1 MPKESLTKTELE
13 KGRITLAQNEDAN
26 IEPLISCNIR
36 RGRQEAKLFP
46 LQTSSRISH
55 SLELAAPK

>member
-1 MPKESLTKTELE
+1 MPKEGLTKTELE
-13 KGRITLAQNEDAN
+13 KGRIILAQDEYAS

-46 LQTSSRISH
+46 L
-55 SLELAAPK
+55 

>member
-13 KGRITLAQNEDAN
+13 KGRITLAQDEDAN

-46 LQTSSRISH
+46 L
-55 SLELAAPK
+55 

>member
-13 KGRITLAQNEDAN
+13 KGRITLAQDEDAS

-46 LQTSSRISH
+46 L
-55 SLELAAPK
+55 

>member
-1 MPKESLTKTELE
+1 MPRESIVNTKLE
-13 KGRITLAQNEDAN
+13 KGRIKLAQDEDAS

-46 LQTSSRISH
+46 L
-55 SLELAAPK
+55 